1 MVMVA
6 MAFEKRTGGAKGA
19 EALKSTLG
27 ESSADVSTGDNEIRR
42 TAHIDSKG
50 LSEKQTARPT
60 TQ

>member
-1 MVMVA
+1 VGSEMCI
-6 MAFEKRTGGAKGA
+6 RDSG
-19 EALKSTLG
+19 
-27 ESSADVSTGDNEIRR
+27 STGDNEIRR